1 MPAQP
6 APLTDDEVD
15 ALWGDLTEAFSPG
28 APVLE
33 RDLFAGRIT
42 QLHTLI
48 DSVQQR
54 GRHSIVFGERGVGKT
69 SLVNILK
76 PALHSP
82 TRPVVFA
89 KVNAD
94 PEDTF
99 NTLWKKIFKR
109 MTFDVRT
116 DTGGTTRRT
125 LGENIYGEQSPDDV
139 LLELG
144 KIPAQYTPI
153 VVIDE
158 FDRLADERPRTLLAD
173 TIKALSDYSSST
185 TVVVVGVADDVSE
198 LIRGHQSLS
207 RAVVQVKMP
216 RMSQDELAQIIQS
229 RYAKCGVACDEEAL
243 WKMTFL
249 ARGLPFYAQLLGLHS
264 VRAAIA
270 DRRRTVCQADTTLG
284 LKNAVNELD
293 QTIKET
299 YLTAIRSP
307 RGDTLYAPILLACA
321 LAKGDELGDFQQ
333 TAVTEPLNRILPG
346 KNYKP
351 TTFAFHMNEFC
362 EPSRKKVLERVGE
375 ARNYRYRFTDPLLQP
390 FIIMKGLAEGLV
402 DDLTAEVYANRR
414 QLELSTA
421 W

>member
-1 MPAQP
+1 LDEHPVPAQSV
-6 APLTDDEVD
+6 PLTDDEVD

-42 QLHTLI
+42 QLHTLV

-89 KVNAD
+89 KVNAV

-99 NTLWKKIFKR
+99 NTLWKKVFKR
-109 MTFDVRT
+109 MSFDVRT
-116 DTGGTTRRT
+116 DGGGTVRRT
-125 LGENIYGEQSPDDV
+125 LGEDIYGEQSPDDV

-144 KIPAQYTPI
+144 KIPPQYTPI

-158 FDRLADERPRTLLAD
+158 FDRLTDERPRVLLAD

-185 TVVVVGVADDVSE
+185 TVVVVGGADDVSE
-198 LIRGHQSLS
+198 LIRGHQSLA

-229 RYAKCGVACDEEAL
+229 R
-243 WKMTFL
+243 
-249 ARGLPFYAQLLGLHS
+249 
-264 VRAAIA
+264 
-270 DRRRTVCQADTTLG
+270 
-284 LKNAVNELD
+284 
-293 QTIKET
+293 
-299 YLTAIRSP
+299 
-307 RGDTLYAPILLACA
+307 
-321 LAKGDELGDFQQ
+321 
-333 TAVTEPLNRILPG
+333 
-346 KNYKP
+346 
-351 TTFAFHMNEFC
+351 
-362 EPSRKKVLERVGE
+362 
-375 ARNYRYRFTDPLLQP
+375 
-390 FIIMKGLAEGLV
+390 
-402 DDLTAEVYANRR
+402 
-414 QLELSTA
+414 
-421 W
+421 